1 MEEKKTMQEIW
12 KKLLNLSDLP
22 GVNESFFDLGGNSFI
37 ANDAT
42 ANAPP
47 MAMASNALGSLKSH
61 IIEIAD
67 FFENDTIDTLLG

>member
-37 ANDAT
+37 ANE
-42 ANAPP
+42 
-47 MAMASNALGSLKSH
+47 ASLIFQEKTGKK
-61 IIEIAD
+61 IEITD

>member
-37 ANDAT
+37 ANE
-42 ANAPP
+42 
-47 MAMASNALGSLKSH
+47 ASLIFPGKNR
-61 IIEIAD
+61 
-67 FFENDTIDTLLG
+67 